1 MRISEKEWKK
11 YVDKMAKINSAASNL
26 MKEWIKKHGFGD
38 DKALLDYAYSLTSH
52 YGEAIGEL
60 ACQMYEEIADAQGVI
75 IPPAEI
81 AELPE
86 YGEVAKAVHGTM
98 NTSLKL
104 VPSTI
109 GRLVKQVGADTT
121 LKNAI
126 RDRAEFAWVPNGD
139 TCAFCITLA
148 SRGWQRTSKKS
159 MKNGHAIHIHAHC
172 NCEYAVRF
180 DSESTIEGYDP
191 EKYLEMYKNADP
203 NGNYQSKINALRRQM
218 YAEKKQKEIKMTQ

>member
-126 RDRAEFAWVPNGD
+126 RDRAEFAWIPSGD

-148 SRGWQRTSKKS
+148 SRGWKRTSKKS

-191 EKYLEMYKNADP
+191 EKYLEMYKNADR
-203 NGNYQSKINALRRQM
+203 NGNYRSKINALRRQM

>member
-1 MRISEKEWKK
+1 MKISEKEWKK
-11 YVDKMAKINSAASNL
+11 YINKMAKINSTASNL
-26 MKEWIKKHGFGD
+26 MEEWIQKHGFEN

-60 ACQMYEEIADAQGVI
+60 ACQMYEAIAEAQGVI
-75 IPPAEI
+75 IPPAEL
-81 AELPE
+81 AGLPE
-86 YGEVAKAVHGTM
+86 YREVAKAVHGTM

-126 RDRAEFAWVPNGD
+126 RDRAEFAWIPNGD

-148 SRGWQRTSKKS
+148 SRGWQRISKNAL
-159 MKNGHAIHIHAHC
+159 KNGHAAHIHAHC

-180 DSESTIEGYDP
+180 DSSSTVEGYEP
-191 EKYLEMYKNADP
+191 EKYLEMYNNADP
-203 NGNYQSKINALRRQM
+203 NGKHQSKINALRRKM
-218 YAEKKQKEIKMTQ
+218 YAEKKQKEIKTTQ

>member
-1 MRISEKEWKK
+1 MKISEKEWKK
-11 YVDKMAKINSAASNL
+11 YINKMAKINSTASNL
-26 MKEWIKKHGFGD
+26 MEEWIKKHGFEN

-60 ACQMYEEIADAQGVI
+60 ACQMYEAIAEAQGVI
-75 IPPAEI
+75 IPPAEL
-81 AELPE
+81 AGLPE
-86 YGEVAKAVHGTM
+86 YREVAKAVHGTM

-126 RDRAEFAWVPNGD
+126 RDRAEFAWIPNGD

-148 SRGWQRTSKKS
+148 SRGWQRISKNAL
-159 MKNGHAIHIHAHC
+159 KNGHAVHIHAHC

-180 DSESTIEGYDP
+180 DSSSTVEGYEP
-191 EKYLEMYKNADP
+191 EKYLEMYNNADP
-203 NGNYQSKINALRRQM
+203 NGKHQSKINALRRKM
-218 YAEKKQKEIKMTQ
+218 YAEKKQK